1 MAEKSHVRMFLV
13 FWLFVLSSVAYLD
26 RTNISIAAV
35 QLAKEF
41 GIDRIHLGWIFSAF
55 LVGYAGFQIPAGWLA
70 VRYGPRKTLGLALL
84 WWCVFSA
91 ATTLVAPALGSV
103 LLQLM
108 IVRFILGM
116 GEALMYPSAN
126 QFIAYWIPPQERAK
140 ANGWLFAGV
149 GAGAGLTPPIVT
161 YLMLN
166 YGWRASFWFSAC
178 VGLLAA
184 LVWFIASRDRPEQ
197 HAGVSAAELAH
208 IRAGVTPEGPKVR
221 VVIPWGHIFA
231 NKSVWMLTLSYFSF
245 GYIAFIFLSW
255 FFIYLADAHSL
266 NLSKSALYSML
277 PFISMTICCLGGG
290 VISDWLTRTRS
301 PYIGRCVFPFL
312 SLLCC
317 ALFLVLG
324 SRADNALV
332 ASVIL
337 AGGAG
342 ALYLAQSAYW
352 AITADLAG
360 PHTGIVSGLMNMG
373 AQVAGAITAS
383 LTPWIAQQ
391 FGWAMAFYVAAGFAV
406 FGALMWLAVNP
417 SSTLAQDAAETAPVL
432 A

>member
-1 MAEKSHVRMFLV
+1 MRREIIRMFLV

-41 GIDRIHLGWIFSAF
+41 GIDRVHLGWIFSAF
-55 LVGYAGFQIPAGWLA
+55 LVGYAGFQVPAGWLA
-70 VRYGPRKTLGLALL
+70 VRFGPRKTLGIALL

-91 ATTLVAPALGSV
+91 ATTLVSPALGSV
-103 LLQLM
+103 LLQLLL
-108 IVRFILGM
+108 VRFVLGL
-116 GEALMYPSAN
+116 GEALMYPAAN
-126 QFIAYWIPPQERAK
+126 QFIDYRIPPQERSK
-140 ANGWLFAGV
+140 PNGRLFAGD
-149 GAGAGLTPPIVT
+149 AAAAGLTPPIVT

-184 LVWFIASRDRPEQ
+184 LVWYLASRDRPEQ
-197 HAGVSAAELAH
+197 HKGVSPAELAH
-208 IRAGVTPEGPKVR
+208 IQAGAEPDTGKTRAP
-221 VVIPWGHIFA
+221 IPWGRIFS

-255 FFIYLADAHSL
+255 FFIYLHDAHNL

-290 VISDWLTRTRS
+290 VISDWLTRSQS
-301 PYIGRCVFPFL
+301 PYVGRCIFPCL

-317 ALFLVLG
+317 GLFLVLG

-332 ASVIL
+332 ASIIL

-352 AITADLAG
+352 AISADLAG
-360 PHTGIVSGLMNMG
+360 SHTGIVSGLMNMG

-406 FGALMWLAVNP
+406 FGAAMWLLVNP
-417 SSTLAQDAAETAPVL
+417 GSTLATEAETAPVQ